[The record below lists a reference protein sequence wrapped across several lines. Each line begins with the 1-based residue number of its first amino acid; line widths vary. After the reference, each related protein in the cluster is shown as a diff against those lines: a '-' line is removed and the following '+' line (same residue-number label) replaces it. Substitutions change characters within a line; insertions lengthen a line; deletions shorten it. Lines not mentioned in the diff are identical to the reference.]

1 MKEKDLGEA
10 LLRGE
15 HPVEISELTRNVLK
29 RDRRR
34 IWIVATLCVFAWLFV
49 VLLPWSTILPS
60 LRMFRDATQSIV
72 NPPPGS
78 TISPEQRQ
86 QTLILARTIKGATI
100 ATFSASVMLLIAV
113 VCTLALI
120 TVSRRAT
127 LRQLNARLAD
137 ISDQLRALAAKNP

>member
-15 HPVEISELTRNVLK
+15 HPVEISELTRSVLK

-34 IWIVATLCVFAWLFV
+34 VWIVAIVCVFAWLMV
-49 VLLPWSTILPS
+49 VLLPWSTLLPA
-60 LRMFRDATQSIV
+60 LAMFKQATHSIV

-78 TISPEQRQ
+78 TISAEQRE
-86 QTLILARTIKGATI
+86 QTLLLAKTIKGAI
-100 ATFSASVMLLIAV
+100 VATFSASVMLLIAV

-127 LRQLNARLAD
+127 LRQVNARLAD
-137 ISDQLRALAAKNP
+137 ISDQLKALAAKKP

>member
-34 IWIVATLCVFAWLFV
+34 IGIVATLCVFAWLFV

-60 LRMFRDATQSIV
+60 LRMFNDATRPLVNDLGPKSIV
-72 NPPPGS
+72 SPPPGS

-86 QTLILARTIKGATI
+86 QTLILARTIKGAVI

-120 TVSRRAT
+120 TVS
-127 LRQLNARLAD
+127 
-137 ISDQLRALAAKNP
+137 

>member
-15 HPVEISELTRNVLK
+15 HPVEVAALTRNVLK

-34 IWIVATLCVFAWLFV
+34 IWIVAILCGFAWLMV
-49 VLLPWSTILPS
+49 VLLPWSTLLPA
-60 LRMFRDATQSIV
+60 LAMFKQATQSVV

-78 TISPEQRQ
+78 AISPEQRE
-86 QTLILARTIKGATI
+86 QTLILAKMIKGAMV
-100 ATFSASVMLLIAV
+100 ATFSASVMLLVAV
-113 VCTLALI
+113 VCTFALI

-127 LRQLNARLAD
+127 LRQVNARLAD
-137 ISDQLRALAAKNP
+137 ISDQLKALAAKKA